1 MSSQTEISA
10 ETPGGGPLYF
20 DAVLRPHRSLGP
32 TGFVILMSAICGVS
46 FAYGV
51 VFIMIGA
58 WPIFGFLGLDALL
71 IYIAFRLS
79 YRSGRLHETVQVS
92 DRDLRITRV
101 HPNGKVQSWRFNP
114 YWVRVHMDDPPEHHS
129 MLTVSSHGRQLAIGS
144 FLTPEERLD
153 FSKALKASLQRA
165 AGSPSGN

>member
-1 MSSQTEISA
+1 MTSQN
-10 ETPGGGPLYF
+10 ETDGCPLYF

-32 TGFVILMSAICGVS
+32 TGFFILMSAICVVS

-71 IYIAFRLS
+71 IYVAFRMS
-79 YRSGRLHETVQVS
+79 YRSGRLYETVQVS
-92 DRDLRITRV
+92 DDTLHITRV
-101 HPNGKVQSWRFNP
+101 HPNGMTQSWKFNP
-114 YWVRVHMDDPPEHHS
+114 YWAHVHMDEPPEHDS
-129 MLTVSSHGRQLAIGS
+129 QITVSSHGRKLVIGS

-153 FSKALKASLQRA
+153 FSKALKASLREAGTARA
-165 AGSPSGN
+165 G